1 MRSLVCKSINFEPM
15 QSEVRI
21 AVKKMSKDLNNEI
34 LISFISLLRA
44 VVSVPDNSPELQK
57 ELEDDLK
64 IQRALKVT
72 RNIEFY
78 RYVINFKLEK
88 AN

>member
-57 ELEDDLK
+57 ECSSPAENCLHTQGS
-64 IQRALKVT
+64 IRQRLV
-72 RNIEFY
+72 
-78 RYVINFKLEK
+78 VSW
-88 AN
+88 